1 MEISKKSPISQK
13 SHGFP
18 WSQAT
23 SGSRGDVKI
32 RHRRRAGRTRRV
44 SSRPGNLGEV
54 RVKGEFSWRKC
65 GKNIENWGK
74 VGENAA
80 KVMEN
85 MEKATE
91 NMENDRKMIGR

>member
-1 MEISKKSPISQK
+1 MINRYPRNLPSPRNPMD
-13 SHGFP
+13 SHGFC
-18 WSQAT
+18 QAT

-32 RHRRRAGRTRRV
+32 RHRRRAGRARRV

-74 VGENAA
+74 V
-80 KVMEN
+80 MEN

-91 NMENDRKMIGR
+91 NMENNSKKIGK

>member
-1 MEISKKSPISQK
+1 
-13 SHGFP
+13 
-18 WSQAT
+18 
-23 SGSRGDVKI
+23 
-32 RHRRRAGRTRRV
+32 V

-74 VGENAA
+74 V
-80 KVMEN
+80 MEN

-91 NMENDRKMIGR
+91 NMENNSKKIGK